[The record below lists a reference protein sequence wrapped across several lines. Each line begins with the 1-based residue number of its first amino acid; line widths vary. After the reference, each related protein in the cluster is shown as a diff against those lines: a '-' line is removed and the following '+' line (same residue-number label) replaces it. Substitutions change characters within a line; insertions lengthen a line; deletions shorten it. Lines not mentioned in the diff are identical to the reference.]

1 MKQIVFLFFSLFVIS
16 CSKNPV
22 PKPSNLLDEEVMV
35 NIIYDISILQV
46 TDGSMPY
53 KLTEHNIKMD
63 QYIFEKYKIDSTT
76 YRQNQ
81 RYYAADARKY
91 KKIYKKVLERLEQ
104 EKNKVDSQINET
116 STTGGAKPV
125 YVPVQ

>member
-1 MKQIVFLFFSLFVIS
+1 MRQLFILFFALFVVS

-22 PKPSNLLDEEVMV
+22 PKPDNLLDEETMI
-35 NIIYDISILQV
+35 NILYDISLLQAI
-46 TDGSMPY
+46 DGSMPN
-53 KLTEHNIKMD
+53 KLMEQEIKMD

-81 RYYAADARKY
+81 LYYAGDARKY

-104 EKNKVDSQINET
+104 ENPSNSNGTNQEIGKSAIDS
-116 STTGGAKPV
+116 SV
-125 YVPVQ
+125 V

>member
-1 MKQIVFLFFSLFVIS
+1 MKQVLFLVIGLFVIS

-22 PKPSNLLDEEVMV
+22 PKPDNLLDEEVMV
-35 NIIYDISILQV
+35 DIIYDISILQA

-53 KLTEHNIKMD
+53 KLAEYTIEMD
-63 QYIFEKYKIDSTT
+63 EYIFEKYKIDSVT

-91 KKIYKKVLERLEQ
+91 KKIYKKVIERLDQ
-104 EKNKVDSQINET
+104 EKADIMGDLNKESAAEGKVIYE
-116 STTGGAKPV
+116 PV
-125 YVPVQ
+125 K

>member
-1 MKQIVFLFFSLFVIS
+1 MKQSFYLFFALVVVS

-22 PKPSNLLDEEVMV
+22 PKPDNLLEEETMI
-35 NIIYDISILQV
+35 NILYDISLLQAI
-46 TDGSMPY
+46 DGSMPN
-53 KLTEHNIKMD
+53 KLMEQEIKMD

-81 RYYAADARKY
+81 LYYAGDARKY

-104 EKNKVDSQINET
+104 ENPSNSNGTNQETGKSAIDSSVE
-116 STTGGAKPV
+116 
-125 YVPVQ
+125 

>member
-1 MKQIVFLFFSLFVIS
+1 MKQILFLLVSLLVLS

-22 PKPSNLLDEEVMV
+22 PKPDNLLDEKVMV
-35 NIIYDISILQV
+35 DIIYDISILQA

-63 QYIFEKYKIDSTT
+63 QYILDKYKIDSTT

-81 RYYAADARKY
+81 KYYAANARKY
-91 KKIYKKVLERLEQ
+91 KKIYKKVIERLEQ
-104 EKNKVDSQINET
+104 EKIKVEQDASKVNGTNGEKQI
-116 STTGGAKPV
+116 
-125 YVPVQ
+125 YVPVE

>member
-1 MKQIVFLFFSLFVIS
+1 MKQVLFLFISLFVIS

-22 PKPSNLLDEEVMV
+22 PKPDNLLDEKVMV
-35 NIIYDISILQV
+35 DIIYDISILQA

-63 QYIFEKYKIDSTT
+63 QYILDKYKIDSTT

-81 RYYAADARKY
+81 KYYAANARKY
-91 KKIYKKVLERLEQ
+91 KKIYKKVIERLEQ
-104 EKNKVDSQINET
+104 EKIKVEQDASKVNGTNGEKQI
-116 STTGGAKPV
+116 
-125 YVPVQ
+125 YVPVE